1 MYIFRKSSP
10 LPHSLLYKLLHCVT
24 LHLSITVETGAI
36 AKPQRHSAWQFIQLA
51 QVKPAAK
58 VEAL

>member
-10 LPHSLLYKLLHCVT
+10 PIIQTAALLT
-24 LHLSITVETGAI
+24 LHLSITVETSAI
-36 AKPQRHSAWQFIQLA
+36 AKPQRHSTWQFIQLA